1 MLAEILTQ
9 EPPLTQTIT
18 GEELLAMGDIGRCE
32 LVEGKIVA
40 MSPTGREHGEIEGNF
55 YFALR
60 AFTKPHNI
68 GRVGTGEVG
77 IYTHRNPDTV
87 RGADVFYISNE
98 RALRLTS
105 HSYMDVAP
113 ELIVKV
119 MSPDDRWSDVTDKLE
134 EYFEIGVRVVLVAQ
148 PPRRKIFVYRSL
160 IQIDV
165 LNETDTLTL
174 EEILPGFSAPVSAL
188 FEGA

>member
-1 MLAEILTQ
+1 M
-9 EPPLTQTIT
+9 
-18 GEELLAMGDIGRCE
+18 
-32 LVEGKIVA
+32 
-40 MSPTGREHGEIEGNF
+40 
-55 YFALR
+55 
-60 AFTKPHNI
+60 
-68 GRVGTGEVG
+68 GTGEVG

-87 RGADVFYISNE
+87 RDADVFYISNE

-160 IQIDV
+160 IQIDI

-174 EEILPGFSAPVSAL
+174 EEILPGFSVPVSAL